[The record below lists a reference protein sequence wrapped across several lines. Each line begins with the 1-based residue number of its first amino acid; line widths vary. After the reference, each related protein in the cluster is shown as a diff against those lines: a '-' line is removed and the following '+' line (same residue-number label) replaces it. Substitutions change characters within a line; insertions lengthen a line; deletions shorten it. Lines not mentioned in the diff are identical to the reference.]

1 MTTTTDTTQR
11 DLAAAIRADHE
22 TVKQLFADIKAGKNG
37 AEAWEML
44 VRALAVHETAE
55 EEILYPTVRSKG
67 GKEITEVVEQ
77 RLAEEDEAK
86 KLLVDMEKLGPS
98 GNGFGEMLAKL
109 EKAVLAHA
117 EAEEREILPTLAKVD
132 ESAMHAL
139 AAAYHAAKALAPTH
153 PHKAA
158 PESALGNMAVG
169 PVVAIVDRTRDLI
182 HDAMKK
188 AKKS

>member
-1 MTTTTDTTQR
+1 MTTTDTTQR
-11 DLAAAIRADHE
+11 DLAAAIKADHE
-22 TVKQLFADIKAGKNG
+22 TVKQLFADIKAGRNG
-37 AEAWEML
+37 TEAWEML

-67 GKEITEVVEQ
+67 GDDAKQIVEQ

-109 EKAVLAHA
+109 EQAVVAHA
-117 EAEEREILPTLAKVD
+117 EAEEREVLPKLASVD
-132 ESAMHAL
+132 ESTMHAL

-158 PESALGNMAVG
+158 PESAVGNMVVG
-169 PVVAIVDRTRDLI
+169 PMVAIVDRTRDLI
-182 HDAMKK
+182 RDVMKK
-188 AKKS
+188 TKQS